1 MNEELKYVKENS
13 KHVKINDN
21 KIDELINLIKETKY
35 TYWADSYKEDLNL
48 SEKEWILLVFI
59 IESLNFCFWQRPKW
73 TIEYNKE
80 LITGS
85 NAMFYSLIKE
95 VKNNKSFLDINY
107 LSNLKLESFK
117 KIFTGINSSI
127 MPHLDKRYNNFV
139 TTINFI
145 SHNKSFYQELFSIKS
160 DIDLLNYITSNIDH
174 FKDVSIYKN
183 KEIHFYKRAN
193 LLVNDLFN
201 VSKTINKSI
210 KNVNH
215 LLGCADYV
223 VPRTFRDFGIFT
235 YDASLSNLI
244 DNELIIPRDSDM
256 EIELRANTLYVI
268 ELLKERLNKEGI
280 SIPSVELDNII
291 WNIGR
296 KYKKSKSHHTITIF
310 Y

>member
-1 MNEELKYVKENS
+1 
-13 KHVKINDN
+13 
-21 KIDELINLIKETKY
+21 
-35 TYWADSYKEDLNL
+35 
-48 SEKEWILLVFI
+48 
-59 IESLNFCFWQRPKW
+59 
-73 TIEYNKE
+73 
-80 LITGS
+80 
-85 NAMFYSLIKE
+85 
-95 VKNNKSFLDINY
+95 
-107 LSNLKLESFK
+107 
-117 KIFTGINSSI
+117 

>member
-1 MNEELKYVKENS
+1 MNEEFKYVKDNS
-13 KHVKINDN
+13 VYVKINEN
-21 KIDELINLIKETKY
+21 KIDELINLIKENKY
-35 TYWADSYKEDLNL
+35 TYWADSYKKELNL
-48 SEKEWILLVFI
+48 NEKQWILLMFI
-59 IESLNFCFWQRPKW
+59 MESLNFCFWQKPKW

-117 KIFTGINSSI
+117 KIFTGINSI
-127 MPHLDKRYNNFV
+127 PMPYLDKRYDNFQ

-145 SHNKSFYQELFSIKS
+145 SNNKSFYQELFSIKS
-160 DIDLLNYITSNIDH
+160 DLELLEYITTNISH
-174 FKDVSIYKN
+174 FKDISIYKD

-193 LLVNDLFN
+193 LLVNDLFR

-210 KNVNH
+210 KNIDNIY
-215 LLGCADYV
+215 GCADYV
-223 VPRTFRDFGIFT
+223 LPRTFRDFNIFT
-235 YDASLSNLI
+235 YNLELSNLI
-244 DNELIIPRDSDM
+244 DNEELIPHDSIM

-268 ELLKERLNKEGI
+268 ELIKEKLKKENI
-280 SIPSVELDNII
+280 LVPSIELDNIL

-296 KYKKSKSHHTITIF
+296 KYKKSKSHHTITYF